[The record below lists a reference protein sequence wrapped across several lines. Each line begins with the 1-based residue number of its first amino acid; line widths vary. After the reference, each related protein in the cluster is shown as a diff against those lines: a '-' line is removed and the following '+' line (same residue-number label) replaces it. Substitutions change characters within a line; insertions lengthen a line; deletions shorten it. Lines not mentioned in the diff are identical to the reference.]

1 MRVKKNYQLGHF
13 MLIQFQI
20 LRTNGLE
27 LYNGRQ
33 LGKVPIRSLE

>member
-13 MLIQFQI
+13 MLIKFQI

-33 LGKVPIRSLE
+33 LGKLPIRSLE